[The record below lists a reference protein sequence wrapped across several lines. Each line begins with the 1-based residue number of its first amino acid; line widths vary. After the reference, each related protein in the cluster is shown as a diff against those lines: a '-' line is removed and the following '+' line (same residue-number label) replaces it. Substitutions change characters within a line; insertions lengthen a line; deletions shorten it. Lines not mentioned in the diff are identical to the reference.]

1 MKKYLSVLCFCAL
14 ICACK
19 QEPEPQLPPQ
29 DALALIGG
37 EAITQT
43 DFENATRDLDED
55 FKKFIKND
63 FGKENF
69 LKYLINERLIIKA
82 AKDRGLE
89 KSPQYIARITEIEQR
104 QKKALAEAKD
114 YTLNQLLM
122 QQLEQ
127 DGTLQVSEQEIQ
139 AYYKKYP
146 YQIYLLE
153 ILLDDP
159 KEAADVTRSIRNAKT
174 AGTFQDA
181 VRRFSKDP
189 VSKKKNGQL
198 PPFIPGEYLPQ
209 IEVAA
214 ANTPNYQVQG
224 FIKTARGF
232 HIIMKTGEER
242 LAYNQA
248 TKDRIKQILEKQKL
262 DAYLSSLKDKYGVE
276 VIDNAIK

>member
-1 MKKYLSVLCFCAL
+1 MNKYLFVLCLCVL

-29 DALALIGG
+29 DALALIGTQP
-37 EAITQT
+37 ITQT
-43 DFENATRDLDED
+43 DFDNAAQDFDED
-55 FKKFIKND
+55 FKKFIQSG

-69 LKYLINERLIIKA
+69 LKYLINEKLLIKA
-82 AKDRGLE
+82 AKDKGLE
-89 KSPQYIARITEIEQR
+89 QSPQYINRITEIEQR
-104 QKKALAEAKD
+104 QEKALAQAKN
-114 YTLNQLLM
+114 YILNQLLM

-127 DGTLQVSEQEIQ
+127 DGTLNVSEEEIKN
-139 AYYKKYP
+139 YYKKYP
-146 YQIYLLE
+146 YQISLLE

-174 AGTFQDA
+174 VATFQDA

-189 VSKKKNGQL
+189 VSKKNNGHLQ
-198 PPFIPGEYLPQ
+198 PFIPGEYLPQ

-276 VIDNAIK
+276 VIDNATK